1 MDKRM
6 KKYLLDTNILIYYFA
21 DKIPEKEINKIEEIF
36 RISFNIS
43 VITKIEFLG
52 WHRHTKEGFEKAR
65 KFIDF
70 ATIIS
75 LTDEIANLSIDIRRK
90 YNLKLPDAVIAATA
104 LTNDLILVTRNE
116 KDFDGVEAEIYNPF
130 K

>member
-1 MDKRM
+1 M

-21 DKIPEKEINKIEEIF
+21 NKIPEKEINKIEEIF

-75 LTDEIANLSIDIRRK
+75 LTNEIADLSIDIRKRHV
-90 YNLKLPDAVIAATA
+90 KLPDAVIAATA
-104 LTNDLILVTRNE
+104 LSNDLILVTRNE
-116 KDFDGVEAEIYNPF
+116 KDFDGVEVEIYNPF
-130 K
+130 T

>member
-75 LTDEIANLSIDIRRK
+75 LTNEIADLSIDIRKRHV
-90 YNLKLPDAVIAATA
+90 KLPDAVIAATA
-104 LTNDLILVTRNE
+104 LSNDLILVTRNE
-116 KDFDGVEAEIYNPF
+116 KDFDGVEVEIYNPF
-130 K
+130 T

>member
-1 MDKRM
+1 M

-104 LTNDLILVTRNE
+104 LINDLILVTRNE
-116 KDFDGVEAEIYNPF
+116 KDFEGVEVEIYNPF

>member
-1 MDKRM
+1 MDKGM

-21 DKIPEKEINKIEEIF
+21 DKIPKKEINKIEEIF

-52 WHRHTKEGFEKAR
+52 WHTKEGFEKAR

-70 ATIIS
+70 ANIIS
-75 LTDEIANLSIDIRRK
+75 LTNEIANLSIDIRRK
-90 YNLKLPDAVIAATA
+90 YIIKLPDAVIAATA
-104 LTNDLILVTRNE
+104 LSNDLILVTRNE
-116 KDFDGVEAEIYNPF
+116 KDFDGVEVKIYNPF
-130 K
+130 T